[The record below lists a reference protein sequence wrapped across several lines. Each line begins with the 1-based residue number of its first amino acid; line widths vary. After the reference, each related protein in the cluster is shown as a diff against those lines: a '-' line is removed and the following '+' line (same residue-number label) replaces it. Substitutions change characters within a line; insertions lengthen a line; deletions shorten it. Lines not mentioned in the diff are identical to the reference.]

1 MKDSIRP
8 FVPSRARILVSGIV
22 LCALA
27 AMFALGFWGCG
38 ARVKHVTNLP
48 PGVTEQQVKNWD
60 SAVGGLHKIAL
71 TTTTLRQTII
81 ALNKATYTEPG
92 KTEAEK
98 VIPDGKIYIAL
109 LSGTAR
115 VDQAQIDAA
124 NFLKTVPNT
133 WSASTQDKIR
143 AYLNAIVEQIGNMTD
158 QGIIG
163 IKNPASQQQVK
174 QLLGEIRDTAGLI
187 LSLATQ

>member
-1 MKDSIRP
+1 MYSPSIPYRQLRKMAV
-8 FVPSRARILVSGIV
+8 F
-22 LCALA
+22 CFALA
-27 AMFALGFWGCG
+27 LAIAVFAFMLGGCG

-48 PGVTEQQVKNWD
+48 AGVTEQQVKNWD

-143 AYLNAIVEQIGNMTD
+143 AYMNAIVEQIGNMTD